1 MSTTL
6 VMLSLVMSAP
16 PASAVVDASKYHD
29 ASSPTLGLQSA
40 IDAAGEDGGIVEIP
54 AGRYCLRAG
63 LRLRSHVTLRGAG
76 DLTVLTRGPQVRTPL
91 AAPAK
96 VGDRVISVRSVE
108 GFRVGDEVAVMDRK
122 QRGWYVTHAHVV
134 KAEAGKL
141 HLDIACHRDYDPG
154 REAVVLNYFPFV
166 TATDARGI
174 VVEKLCLDG
183 NLKKNPGPES
193 DFTFAAVHF
202 RRVSDSWVRHCT
214 VRGHVSDGIGVQGGE
229 DNRVAD
235 CLVDGCRGHGFHP
248 GTSLKG
254 SIWQNNIGRNN
265 AWDGLFFCA
274 RVRDTVVRGNLF
286 HNNGWSGIGGLGN
299 ADDRYNIVSDN
310 ICTANGRYGIH
321 ATAGRDNVI
330 QGNICRDNSQSEPG
344 RYAGIGLSDTTDT
357 LVSANRCT
365 DSQETPTQRRGIVES
380 GACQRNRIVEN
391 FVEETAEGK

>member
-1 MSTTL
+1 MSPSL
-6 VMLSLVMSAP
+6 LMLSLVMAAP

-29 ASSPTLGLQSA
+29 ASSPTLGLQAA
-40 IDAAGEDGGIVEIP
+40 IDAAGEGGGIVEIP

-63 LRLRSHVTLRGAG
+63 LRLRSHITLRGAG
-76 DLTVLTRGPQVRTPL
+76 DLTVLTRGSQVRTPL
-91 AAPAK
+91 AAPVK
-96 VGDRVISVRSVE
+96 VGDRIIPVKSVD
-108 GFRVGDEVAVMDRK
+108 GFRVGDEVAVMDKK
-122 QRGWYVTHAHVV
+122 QRGWYVTHAHVT
-134 KAEAGKL
+134 EIEPGKL
-141 HLDIACHRDYDPG
+141 HLDIACHKEYDPD

-183 NLKKNPGPES
+183 NLKENPGPES

-214 VRGHVSDGIGVQGGE
+214 VRGHVSDGIGVQGGA

-248 GTSLKG
+248 GTSLMG

-299 ADDRYNIVSDN
+299 ADDRHNIVSDN

-357 LVSANRCT
+357 LVSGNRCL
-365 DSQETPTQRRGIVES
+365 DSQQTPTQRPGIVES

-391 FVEETAEGK
+391 FVEETAERK